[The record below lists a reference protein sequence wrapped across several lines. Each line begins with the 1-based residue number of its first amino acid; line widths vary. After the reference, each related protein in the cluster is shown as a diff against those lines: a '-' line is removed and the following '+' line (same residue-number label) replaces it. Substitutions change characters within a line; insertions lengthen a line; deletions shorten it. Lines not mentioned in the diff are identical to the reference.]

1 MGADPSADHPRS
13 RGVDAGRRIG
23 DVSRVGSSPLAR
35 GRLLPGP
42 IHEPGHRIIPA
53 RAGSTPHGRRLLP
66 RGGGSS
72 PLARGR
78 HHPEKE
84 LIVTQRIIPARAGST
99 VIRVAGMPY
108 GTDHPRSRG
117 VDWHNFG
124 IRVNS
129 GGSSPLARGRHGV
142 RPGVSAPRWIIP
154 ARAGST
160 CSTWPR
166 RPREPDHPR
175 SRGVDTVMS
184 HCPGVAPGSS
194 PLARGRLVSGGG
206 ASDESGIIPARAGST
221 LQRVWAW
228 VTGTDHPRSRGV
240 DLMPFMAVD
249 TADGSSPLAR
259 GRR

>member
-1 MGADPSADHPRS
+1 MWART
-13 RGVDAGRRIG
+13 RR
-23 DVSRVGSSPLAR
+23 
-35 GRLLPGP
+35 
-42 IHEPGHRIIPA
+42 RIIPA
-53 RAGSTPHGRRLLP
+53 RAGSTRAVGSGTCPGSDHP
-66 RGGGSS
+66 RSRGVDSSRVRSMSRAIGSS

-78 HHPEKE
+78 PPMAADFSHVE
-84 LIVTQRIIPARAGST
+84 V
-99 VIRVAGMPY
+99 
-108 GTDHPRSRG
+108 DHPRSRG
-117 VDWHNFG
+117 VDTIPKRNL
-124 IRVNS
+124 S
-129 GGSSPLARGRHGV
+129 SPSGSSPLARGRHGV